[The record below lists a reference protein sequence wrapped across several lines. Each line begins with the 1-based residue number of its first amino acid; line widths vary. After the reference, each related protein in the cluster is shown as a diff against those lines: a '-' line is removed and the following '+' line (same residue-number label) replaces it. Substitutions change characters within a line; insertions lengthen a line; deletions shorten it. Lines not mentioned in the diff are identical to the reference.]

1 MPFLAFFDLAFFG
14 LGGWS
19 PPVVHP
25 VVHRSCT
32 FSLVTK
38 SLSSYG
44 NFNGKEEHYTYV
56 EESY

>member
-38 SLSSYG
+38 SLSSSG
-44 NFNGKEEHYTYV
+44 GL
-56 EESY
+56 